1 MVRIVPPP
9 RTKQLIKIAAPCVI
23 EQFLLVLVGL
33 ISTAIIGHLGKTE
46 LTASSMSNTLVNCLQ
61 CFYTGLTAGAT
72 VVIGRLWGE
81 NDKDGVR
88 RAFFQAL
95 VLTAFV
101 SFAVLAFLLIFQ
113 SQIIL
118 LLFGKA
124 EGDVMKNIHIYF
136 PYCMIGM
143 PATALTNAISAS
155 LRGTGD
161 NKTALVTS
169 VFLNALN
176 VVLSYILIYG
186 IEPLHIPQM
195 GIRGA
200 AIAVCSARY
209 SALIFSFIYI
219 YAKKA
224 PVLPKS
230 LKYKPDFTIIKRICS
245 IGIPSAV
252 EQLVFQSGFLIL
264 QTLLLTFGT
273 VLQAGYQIGSQ
284 VNGLNNAPAMALSV
298 AMTSLISQQIGKRDY
313 EAALEYLKAAKYL
326 VWTFFTAMCVVMLAL
341 SPLQARLYTSDPDVI
356 TSATFFIILFAST
369 VIPVGFMQT
378 MAGVLRGAGDAKYVA
393 VSGIVGLWFFRIF
406 LVWLISKYTNGYIG
420 VAIGLPADFLA
431 RSFMYNARVRK
442 GNWLHIHV

>member
-176 VVLSYILIYG
+176 VVLSYITEDVISESRRKFEEEQQQKALAK
-186 IEPLHIPQM
+186 EK
-195 GIRGA
+195 RAVKA
-200 AIAVCSARY
+200 AARKQ
-209 SALIFSFIYI
+209 A
-219 YAKKA
+219 AAETCEK
-224 PVLPKS
+224 
-230 LKYKPDFTIIKRICS
+230 LKDN
-245 IGIPSAV
+245 
-252 EQLVFQSGFLIL
+252 
-264 QTLLLTFGT
+264 
-273 VLQAGYQIGSQ
+273 VLQA
-284 VNGLNNAPAMALSV
+284 M
-298 AMTSLISQQIGKRDY
+298 KRK
-313 EAALEYLKAAKYL
+313 EK
-326 VWTFFTAMCVVMLAL
+326 
-341 SPLQARLYTSDPDVI
+341 S
-356 TSATFFIILFAST
+356 
-369 VIPVGFMQT
+369 
-378 MAGVLRGAGDAKYVA
+378 
-393 VSGIVGLWFFRIF
+393 
-406 LVWLISKYTNGYIG
+406 
-420 VAIGLPADFLA
+420 
-431 RSFMYNARVRK
+431 
-442 GNWLHIHV
+442 